1 MAGKKS
7 GFVKRKIVSSRH
19 LANSEGWQ
27 LSEFEFGMI
36 IAFHGFGRWMNKC
49 MAAAGNS
56 ELSSLEILILHHVNH
71 REKQK
76 RLSDV
81 TFLLNIEDTHTVNYA
96 LKKLLGYKLVEGEKR
111 GKELFYKTT
120 EKGIDLCD
128 KYREVREQCLLDSLK
143 HMDVNHDE
151 LSEIAASLRSLS
163 GLYDQ
168 ASRAASSL

>member
-1 MAGKKS
+1 MAGKKVS
-7 GFVKRKIVSSRH
+7 SSKRKIVSSRH

-27 LSEFEFGMI
+27 LSEFEFGLI
-36 IAFHGFGRWMNKC
+36 IAFLGFSRWMSKC
-49 MAAAGNS
+49 MAASGNS
-56 ELSSLEILILHHVNH
+56 ELTSLEILILHHVNH

-76 RLSDV
+76 RLADV

-96 LKKLLGYKLVEGEKR
+96 LKKLQKYKLVEGEKR

-120 EKGIDLCD
+120 KSGASLCD

-143 HMDVNHDE
+143 HMDMSHDE

-168 ASRAASSL
+168 ASRTASSL

>member
-1 MAGKKS
+1 MAAKKS
-7 GFVKRKIVSSRH
+7 VSKRKIVSSRH

-27 LSEFEFGMI
+27 LSEFEFGLI
-36 IAFHGFGRWMNKC
+36 IAFHGFSRWMSKC
-49 MAAAGNS
+49 MVASGNS

-76 RLSDV
+76 RLADV

-96 LKKLLGYKLVEGEKR
+96 LKKLQKYKLVEGEKR

-120 EKGIDLCD
+120 KAGSNLCD

-143 HMDVNHDE
+143 HMDMSHDE

>member
-7 GFVKRKIVSSRH
+7 VSKRKIVSSRH

-27 LSEFEFGMI
+27 LSEFEFGLI
-36 IAFHGFGRWMNKC
+36 IAFHGFSRWMSKC
-49 MAAAGNS
+49 MAASGNS

-76 RLSDV
+76 RLTDV

-96 LKKLLGYKLVEGEKR
+96 LKKLQKYKLVEGEKR

-120 EKGIDLCD
+120 KTGSNLCD

-143 HMDVNHDE
+143 HMDMSHDE

>member
-1 MAGKKS
+1 MSKKS
-7 GFVKRKIVSSRH
+7 SSRPKRKIVSSRH

-27 LSEFEFGMI
+27 LSEYEFGLI
-36 IAFHGFGRWMNKC
+36 IAFHGFSRWMSKC
-49 MAAAGNS
+49 MSASGNS

-76 RLSDV
+76 RLADV

-96 LKKLLGYKLVEGEKR
+96 LKKLQKYNLIEGEKR

-120 EKGIDLCD
+120 KSGADLCN
-128 KYREVREQCLLDSLK
+128 KYREVREQCLLDSLR
-143 HMDVNHDE
+143 HMDMNHDE
-151 LSEIAASLRSLS
+151 LSDIAASLRSLS

>member
-1 MAGKKS
+1 MT
-7 GFVKRKIVSSRH
+7 
-19 LANSEGWQ
+19 
-27 LSEFEFGMI
+27 
-36 IAFHGFGRWMNKC
+36 
-49 MAAAGNS
+49 AAGNS
-56 ELSSLEILILHHVNH
+56 DLNALEILILHHVNH

-96 LKKLLGYKLVEGEKR
+96 LKKLQKTNLIEGEKK

-120 EKGIDLCD
+120 KAGASLCD
-128 KYREVREQCLLDSLK
+128 QYREVREQCLLDSLI
-143 HMDVNHDE
+143 HMDMNQDE

>member
-1 MAGKKS
+1 MAEKKS
-7 GFVKRKIVSSRH
+7 GKAKRKIVSSRH
-19 LANSEGWQ
+19 LANSDGWQ
-27 LSEFEFGMI
+27 LSEFEFGLI
-36 IAFHGFGRWMNKC
+36 IAYHGFSRWMSKC
-49 MAAAGNS
+49 MSASGNS
-56 ELSSLEILILHHVNH
+56 DLSSIEILILHHVNH

-76 RLSDV
+76 RLADV

-96 LKKLLGYKLVEGEKR
+96 LKKLQKYNLVEGEKR

-120 EKGIDLCD
+120 KTGANLCD

-143 HMDVNHDE
+143 HMDMSHDE

>member
-1 MAGKKS
+1 MAGKKTEKS
-7 GFVKRKIVSSRH
+7 KRKIVSSRH

-27 LSEFEFGMI
+27 LSEYEFGLI
-36 IAFHGFGRWMNKC
+36 IAFHGFSRWMSKC
-49 MAAAGNS
+49 MAASGNS
-56 ELSSLEILILHHVNH
+56 DLSSLEILILHHVNH

-76 RLSDV
+76 RLADV

-96 LKKLLGYKLVEGEKR
+96 LKKLQKFDLVVGEKR

-120 EKGIDLCD
+120 KSGAALCD

-143 HMDVNHDE
+143 HMDVSHDE

>member
-1 MAGKKS
+1 MT
-7 GFVKRKIVSSRH
+7 
-19 LANSEGWQ
+19 
-27 LSEFEFGMI
+27 
-36 IAFHGFGRWMNKC
+36 
-49 MAAAGNS
+49 AAGNS

-71 REKQK
+71 REKDK
-76 RLSDV
+76 KLADV

-96 LKKLLGYKLVEGEKR
+96 LKKLQKYNLIDGEKR

-120 EKGIDLCD
+120 KAGANLCD

-143 HMDVNHDE
+143 HMDMSHDE

-168 ASRAASSL
+168 SSRAASSL

>member
-1 MAGKKS
+1 MATKKS
-7 GFVKRKIVSSRH
+7 SASKRKIVSSRH
-19 LANSEGWQ
+19 LANSDGWQ
-27 LSEFEFGMI
+27 LSEFEFGLI
-36 IAFHGFGRWMNKC
+36 ISFHGFSRWMSKC
-49 MAAAGNS
+49 MAASGNS

-96 LKKLLGYKLVEGEKR
+96 LKKLQKYNLIEGEKR

-120 EKGIDLCD
+120 KAGSSLCD

-143 HMDVNHDE
+143 HMDMSHDE
-151 LSEIAASLRSLS
+151 LSDIAASLRSLS

>member
-7 GFVKRKIVSSRH
+7 NTVKRKIVSSRH

-27 LSEFEFGMI
+27 LSEFEFGLI

-76 RLSDV
+76 RLTDV

-96 LKKLLGYKLVEGEKR
+96 LKKLQGYKLIEGEKK

-120 EKGIDLCD
+120 KKGFDLCD

-143 HMDVNHDE
+143 HMDVSHGE
-151 LSEIAASLRSLS
+151 LSEMAASLRSLS

-168 ASRAASSL
+168 ASRAAGSL

>member
-1 MAGKKS
+1 MPSKKS
-7 GFVKRKIVSSRH
+7 GIVKRKIVSSRH

-36 IAFHGFGRWMNKC
+36 IAFHGFGRWMSKC
-49 MAAAGNS
+49 MMAAGNS

-76 RLSDV
+76 RLTDI

-96 LKKLLGYKLVEGEKR
+96 LKKLVGHTLIEGEKR

-120 EKGIDLCD
+120 SKGVELCD
-128 KYREVREQCLLDSLK
+128 RYREVREQCLLDSLK
-143 HMDVNHDE
+143 HMDVSHDE
-151 LSEIAASLRSLS
+151 LSDIAASLRSLS